1 MPYNYTIMS
10 YLEFK
15 RVLDLI
21 LATIL
26 GVLFFPVCIIT
37 AIAIKLES
45 PDGPV
50 FADTP
55 KRVGKNG
62 KPFYPYKFRSM
73 IPNAYQLLK
82 TDPRFKKAYEEQQKG
97 GNYKIMNDP
106 RVTKVGKFIRKY
118 SIDEVPQF
126 INVIRGDMSLIGPRP
141 YYPDEIER
149 QRKEYPHTKK
159 SIELALSVKP
169 GITGLWQVTGRS
181 QVNFDKR
188 VELDAHYAQI
198 ISNSF
203 GKAVWYDLKIL
214 FQTPFAMLSAKGAV

>member
-1 MPYNYTIMS
+1 MNYDFVKRIMDV
-10 YLEFK
+10 F
-15 RVLDLI
+15 
-21 LATIL
+21 LAVFL
-26 GVLFFPVCIIT
+26 GTMFLPVCLIT

-45 PDGPV
+45 PEGPV

-55 KRVGKNG
+55 KRLGKGG
-62 KPFYPYKFRSM
+62 KPFFPFKFRSM

-82 TDPRFKKAYEEQQKG
+82 TDPRFKQAYEEQQKG

-126 INVIRGDMSLIGPRP
+126 INVIVGEMSLIGPRP
-141 YYPDEIER
+141 YYADEIER
-149 QRKEYPHTKK
+149 QLNEYPHTKK
-159 SIELALSVKP
+159 LIESALSVKP

-188 VELDAHYAQI
+188 VELDAHYSRI

-203 GKAVWYDLKIL
+203 IKALWYDLKIL
-214 FQTPFAMLSAKGAV
+214 AKTPFAMLSGRGAV